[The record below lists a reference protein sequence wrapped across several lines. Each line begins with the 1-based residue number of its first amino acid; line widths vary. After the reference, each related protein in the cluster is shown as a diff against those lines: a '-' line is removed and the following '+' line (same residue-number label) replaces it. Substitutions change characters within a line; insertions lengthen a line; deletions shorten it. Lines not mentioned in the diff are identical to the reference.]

1 MVGTKIGKNQMTNTA
16 AARAHLAAV
25 STMLLGNR
33 MLRPS
38 AALLA
43 GHRLDQLARLRL
55 GQMACDAQAD
65 LVHLTFEEQAGETI
79 MTDISIF
86 VPRDRIC
93 FSHPGCK
100 LWLSKTG
107 SRALLLPQ
115 PHVRGSFRLAP
126 GEIIHLPFKPTDAE
140 QGIARAEARLRR
152 LVERGVDVAGRVVIN
167 DWPIWQ

>member
-1 MVGTKIGKNQMTNTA
+1 MTNQNA
-16 AARAHLAAV
+16 IIHAHVAAV
-25 STMLLGNR
+25 SAMLLGNR
-33 MLRPS
+33 RLKPS
-38 AALLA
+38 AGLVA
-43 GHRLDQLARLRL
+43 GDRLDPLARLTV
-55 GQMACDAQAD
+55 GQIACDAQAD
-65 LVHLTFEEQAGETI
+65 LVHIGFEEEAGETV

-93 FSHPGCK
+93 FSHLGCR

-126 GEIIHLPFKPTDAE
+126 GEIIHLPFKPADADAE
-140 QGIARAEARLRR
+140 QGIARADARLRR
-152 LVERGVDVAGRVVIN
+152 LVECGVDVAGRVVIN